1 MPHDIPLEET
11 PFLDARFSDVVHWTE
26 EPRQRLDVEACEGA
40 TAPYARE
47 VRELLE
53 KHFGR
58 PERSLTLGTPRRSGN
73 TLYFFHKMIDDAQI
87 CSLRDTFNRALSSE
101 ERAVFPEM
109 IRPEPVK
116 PADRRQALRCVRF
129 RITEGHWYADF
140 FRVERVKYHR
150 TYGGAIAA
158 TLITSKHPFV
168 SLCSVWPELL
178 YGLWNFPGQK
188 TDSDYPRGEGMPYR
202 INRNLYDNPAFR
214 GFVVDFLSML
224 GTAEKKYILKDAART
239 IDRCGFFLP
248 QISLPELL
256 SCRTP
261 GDVIARQLPAR
272 DALKRNLNT
281 MDINA
286 GWVAGAL
293 LPLVDARDRVNLS
306 NLTVEEVK
314 RVITPG
320 ILFDGL
326 GTPDG
331 RKMYLQRSFALTFEE
346 EDFFFG
352 WHEWKIVARDYFG
365 MCADTHVP
373 VRFGSNARLLLR
385 AHDEVARIER
395 ERLIAWENASPL
407 IAEPSQFDA
416 LEQWL
421 DALCPNEFER
431 VRTAAR
437 LAEEGRYQHNC
448 VFSRRNLLR
457 ADAVA
462 VFHWSCGEESYTVQ
476 FATDVLGRYYT
487 DEIKARFNAPCRL
500 EDLSRLKDILR
511 QINQQAAE

>member
-1 MPHDIPLEET
+1 MPHDMPLEET

-168 SLCSVWPELL
+168 SLSSVWPELL

-214 GFVVDFLSML
+214 GFVVDFLSIL

-248 QISLPELL
+248 HAGR
-256 SCRTP
+256 CY
-261 GDVIARQLPAR
+261 RQAAPSTR
-272 DALKRNLNT
+272 
-281 MDINA
+281 
-286 GWVAGAL
+286 
-293 LPLVDARDRVNLS
+293 
-306 NLTVEEVK
+306 
-314 RVITPG
+314 
-320 ILFDGL
+320 
-326 GTPDG
+326 
-331 RKMYLQRSFALTFEE
+331 
-346 EDFFFG
+346 
-352 WHEWKIVARDYFG
+352 
-365 MCADTHVP
+365 C
-373 VRFGSNARLLLR
+373 
-385 AHDEVARIER
+385 
-395 ERLIAWENASPL
+395 
-407 IAEPSQFDA
+407 AEPESEHHGYQCR
-416 LEQWL
+416 LG
-421 DALCPNEFER
+421 R
-431 VRTAAR
+431 RGTAP
-437 LAEEGRYQHNC
+437 
-448 VFSRRNLLR
+448 
-457 ADAVA
+457 
-462 VFHWSCGEESYTVQ
+462 SCGCTRSGKS
-476 FATDVLGRYYT
+476 FKPHGRGG
-487 DEIKARFNAPCRL
+487 KARYHPRNPV
-500 EDLSRLKDILR
+500 
-511 QINQQAAE
+511 